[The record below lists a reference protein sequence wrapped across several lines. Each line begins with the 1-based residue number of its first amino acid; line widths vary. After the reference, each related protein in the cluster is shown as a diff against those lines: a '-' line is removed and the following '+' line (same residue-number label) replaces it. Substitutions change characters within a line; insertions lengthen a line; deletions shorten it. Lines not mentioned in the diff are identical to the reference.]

1 MTIRRRYQI
10 TLVIVLALFL
20 VNILAYFWSARG
32 RTVAKAEWTLATED
46 EFKLASVRKE
56 LDLLHKEAVTAGQ
69 LQEENNIPPAAGE
82 FTVFERRTTEAL
94 TIIDGLQRTASPQET
109 AAVDEFRR
117 SYLSLRSSWLD
128 SYRHAGTGKATDDA
142 ARAEETAQVVFGR
155 QLPNLQSLEDFRV
168 MRAERR
174 FADAENFAHRV
185 MIATFLLS
193 ILVAFG
199 LSYLLSRHLDY
210 GFTTLKGGA
219 HRIGNMDLDH
229 RIRYPGADEFAE
241 LAQSFNEMAE
251 KLFLA
256 RRSLVESNKQLSTS
270 ESRYR
275 KMVDRSAYGIYRC
288 ASDGKVLDANPAMVR
303 MLGYDDL
310 RELVELPSIERFYC
324 DPADY
329 QTLLERLREKGSV
342 EGFEVQLRT
351 RSGALITTRL
361 SGNLVFTG
369 DGFEREMIAENV
381 TTQRALED
389 QLRQAQKMEAI
400 GQLAGGI
407 AHDFNNLLTVIKGH
421 SELLRSELRSGDS
434 ARKEVDGVM
443 RAADRA
449 VSLTR
454 QLLAFSRRQLLSPQ
468 IIDLNS
474 IVSSM
479 QRLLGRLLGE
489 NIELS
494 TDLSPKIGAIKAD
507 PHQIEQVIMNL
518 AVNARDAMP
527 AGGRL
532 TITTC
537 SLEVEEEEHRGKIIL
552 KPDRY
557 VHLAVIDTG
566 TGMDVA
572 TLSRAFEPFFTTKEQ
587 GKGTGLGLATVY
599 GVVKQSEGEIWVES
613 EPGRGAAFHICFPR
627 ALGREKTQRKA
638 KITEAPPAKGTIL
651 LVEDEEDVREVA
663 STMLERRGYQVLVAS
678 KAAEAEAICASHSG
692 KIHLLLTDVVLR
704 DCNGPDLAETL
715 TGLRPQ
721 MKVLFMSGYTDD
733 VVLKHGIQDSQV
745 AFLPKPFTRDELEN
759 KVRETLSMAVVQPSG
774 T

>member
-20 VNILAYFWSARG
+20 VNILAYFWSARS
-32 RTVAKAEWTLATED
+32 RTVAKAEWTQATED
-46 EFKLASVRKE
+46 EFKLASARKE
-56 LDLLHKEAVTAGQ
+56 LDLLHNEAVTASL

-82 FTVFERRTTEAL
+82 FTAFERRTTVAL
-94 TIIDGLQRTASPQET
+94 NIIDDLRKTASRQET
-109 AAVDEFRR
+109 SAVDELRR
-117 SYLSLRSSWLD
+117 SYLALQTSWLD

-142 ARAEETAQVVFGR
+142 ARAEEIAQIVFGR
-155 QLPNLQSLEDFRV
+155 QLPDLQFLEDFRV
-168 MRAERR
+168 AGAEKR
-174 FADAENFAHRV
+174 FADAEKFAHRV

-193 ILVAFG
+193 ILVALG

-256 RRSLVESNKQLSTS
+256 RRSLLESHQQLSTS
-270 ESRYR
+270 EGRYR
-275 KMVDRSAYGIYRC
+275 NMVDRSAYGIYRC
-288 ASDGKVLDANPAMVR
+288 SSEGKILDANPAMVR
-303 MLGYDDL
+303 MLGYEDL
-310 RELVELPSIERFYC
+310 GELRELPSIGQFYC

-329 QTLLERLREKGSV
+329 QTLLERLQEKGSV
-342 EGFEVQLRT
+342 EGFEVQFRT
-351 RSGALITTRL
+351 RSGTLITTRL
-361 SGNLVFTG
+361 SGNLVSVG
-369 DGFEREMIAENV
+369 DGLEREMIAENV

-421 SELLRSELRSGDS
+421 SELLRSELRPGVT

-474 IVSSM
+474 IVSGM

-494 TDLSPKIGAIKAD
+494 TELSPKIGAIKAD

-532 TITTC
+532 SITT
-537 SLEVEEEEHRGKIIL
+537 SPLDLEEEEHRGKIVL
-552 KPDRY
+552 KPAVY
-557 VHLAVIDTG
+557 VHLTVIDTG
-566 TGMDVA
+566 TGMDAA
-572 TLSRAFEPFFTTKEQ
+572 TISRAFEPFFTTKEQ

-599 GVVKQSEGEIWVES
+599 GVVKQSEGEIWIES

-627 ALGREKTQRKA
+627 AFGREKTQRKVKVA
-638 KITEAPPAKGTIL
+638 EAPPAKGTIL
-651 LVEDEEDVREVA
+651 LVEDEDDVREVA
-663 STMLERRGYQVLVAS
+663 SAMLERRGYKVLVAS
-678 KAAEAEAICASHSG
+678 KSAEAEALCADHSG
-692 KIHLLLTDVVLR
+692 AIHLLLTDVVLR
-704 DCNGPDLAETL
+704 DCNGPDLAEKL
-715 TGLRPQ
+715 TRLRPQ
-721 MKVLFMSGYTDD
+721 IKVLFMSGYTDD

-759 KVRETLSMAVVQPSG
+759 KVRETLSMVVAQPSG
-774 T
+774 S